1 MRRAAAELHAHRVV
15 PVRGSN
21 WEGRLPGRSFR
32 ESYLCLGRTPLG
44 AIGFN
49 RVFFYQAAN
58 GTHIRLVCASRM
70 AEGRPLVQS
79 AVFIQVLADSSFI
92 GFLLFRF

>member
-1 MRRAAAELHAHRVV
+1 MRIAWFQ
-15 PVRGSN
+15 S
-21 WEGRLPGRSFR
+21 EGPTGRIACR
-32 ESYLCLGRTPLG
+32 EGLFENPIFCLGRTPLG

-58 GTHIRLVCASRM
+58 GTHIRLVCALSRM

-79 AVFIQVLADSSFI
+79 AVSIQVASVM
-92 GFLLFRF
+92 